1 MKRYYLPVLVFII
14 CLSSAYAGALSK
26 SEQCKYITETMLQIA
41 AQGATEDALRKLNS
55 KEVYDKAYSSCM
67 SGTEIQVGELYEK
80 LQ

>member
-1 MKRYYLPVLVFII
+1 MKKYYLPVLVFII
-14 CLSSAYAGALSK
+14 CLSPAYTGTLSK
-26 SEQCKYITETMLQIA
+26 SDQCEYITEAMLQIA
-41 AQGATEDALRKLNS
+41 AQGATEEALRKLNS